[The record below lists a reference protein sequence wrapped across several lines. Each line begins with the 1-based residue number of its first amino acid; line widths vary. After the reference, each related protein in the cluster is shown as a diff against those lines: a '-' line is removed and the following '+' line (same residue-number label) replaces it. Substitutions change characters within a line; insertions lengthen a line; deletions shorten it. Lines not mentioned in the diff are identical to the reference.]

1 MTVTDE
7 IASAMAT
14 EDNEAFL
21 AATEK
26 FYRQIRAQGVSADE
40 GRAIMHEL
48 VSQAWSQVNAKS

>member
-48 VSQAWSQVNAKS
+48 VSQAWSQPV